1 MLDHV
6 LGDGRLS
13 DAKPKL
19 EQFAVDTWRTP
30 KLIFRAHLPDQRAI
44 LSRFAG
50 ALPASSISNAN
61 SDESRPD
68 ATARASPAG

>member
-19 EQFAVDTWRTP
+19 EQFAVDRWRTP
-30 KLIFRAHLPDQRAI
+30 KLVSVLICRISARN
-44 LSRFAG
+44 
-50 ALPASSISNAN
+50 SISMRG
-61 SDESRPD
+61 RPPREFD
-68 ATARASPAG
+68 FQRQ